1 MLLRHEHH
9 FELFLVVETIKVWR
23 SSLQD
28 LFDLSIRP
36 CVVGVLGAPCL
47 AERHHDLIAKFS
59 AIVA

>member
-9 FELFLVVETIKVWR
+9 FELFLVIETIKVWR

-36 CVVGVLGAPCL
+36 CVVGVLGAPCFMVMPL
-47 AERHHDLIAKFS
+47 FWQNVSMI
-59 AIVA
+59 